1 MKKLIA
7 TILVAV
13 LALAT
18 VACGSAKEEGN
29 KTQAKSGYTFESN
42 GVKIAMNEKATPIL
56 DKLGKAN
63 KTFESKSCA
72 FDGLDKEY
80 TYNGFVLKTYPD
92 KDVDYIASITL
103 FDDTVETTEGIS
115 IGDSKENVIKAY
127 GECKESD
134 TVCEYKKGDMKL
146 LFIITDDVVS
156 SIQYVA
162 ITE

>member
-7 TILVAV
+7 TLLVAI
-13 LALAT
+13 LALGIA
-18 VACGSAKEEGN
+18 ACGSSKEEGS
-29 KTQAKSGYTFESN
+29 KTQTKDGFTFESN

-72 FDGLDKEY
+72 FDGMDKEY

-92 KDVDYIASITL
+92 KDVDYVASITL
-103 FDDTVETTEGIS
+103 FDDTVETLEGIS
-115 IGDSKENVIKAY
+115 IGDSKDDVIKAY
-127 GECKESD
+127 GECKESK

-146 LFIITDDVVS
+146 LFLITDDVVS